1 MDTWGIPEEPSGASQ
16 PAFQIYPL
24 ADARC
29 VGIKVVSFNM
39 GMPQSMLESD
49 RCWHR
54 AMEGICVQPLGAQ
67 VGEAPRTVGLCVQ
80 VAVVGGHAAL
90 QQPVLGGSRWP
101 LAFTPLQGRLA

>member
-1 MDTWGIPEEPSGASQ
+1 MSSVKHCWSLYVLLLLMLLVLLVLPRSAFLETQRFRLPAPPPAGGGASQ
-16 PAFQIYPL
+16 PA
-24 ADARC
+24 RT
-29 VGIKVVSFNM
+29 
-39 GMPQSMLESD
+39 
-49 RCWHR
+49 
-54 AMEGICVQPLGAQ
+54 MEGICVQPLGAQ